1 MRRRTFI
8 LLLVVATAAA
18 CAKKPGGRRGG
29 EQTITVVAMAPD
41 AGATLADGELP
52 MDPSLG
58 GRKPLPP
65 MPGARNALPPP
76 TDGGTGL
83 PYAGATPPPPMPTG
97 VEGSDAAN
105 PFEPTAPVPP
115 VPGTNPAVPP
125 GTELPVAPGPDAEP
139 GLEVPGLAE
148 TPPAA
153 PPPDTPAA
161 APEVFAG
168 GEVSIRRFV
177 LCKGIADRE
186 PVEPTSTFV
195 RTREGQIWVYIDA
208 GNTAS
213 QDRRITVT
221 FEAVDRPGAAAPP
234 VELKI
239 APGPRY
245 RTWAWATAWR
255 LAGRYRVVVRDGA
268 GNVLARAPFEVIEE

>member
-1 MRRRTFI
+1 
-8 LLLVVATAAA
+8 V
-18 CAKKPGGRRGG
+18 
-29 EQTITVVAMAPD
+29 
-41 AGATLADGELP
+41 
-52 MDPSLG
+52 
-58 GRKPLPP
+58 
-65 MPGARNALPPP
+65 
-76 TDGGTGL
+76 
-83 PYAGATPPPPMPTG
+83 
-97 VEGSDAAN
+97 
-105 PFEPTAPVPP
+105 PVPP
-115 VPGTNPAVPP
+115 VPGAVPPLPP
-125 GTELPVAPGPDAEP
+125 GTELPVVPGPDAEP

-161 APEVFAG
+161 EPEVFAG

-177 LCKGIADRE
+177 LCKGVANRE

-195 RTREGQIWVYIDA
+195 RSREGQIWVYIDA
-208 GNTAS
+208 GSTAS

-255 LAGRYRVVVRDGA
+255 LAGRYRVVARDGA